1 MFEWTVS
8 LSSNVGSN
16 GDGPPAWG
24 EAEDREA
31 RERTIRLVVRV
42 GIVLV
47 PLVLI
52 IALLTVAKA
61 VYTDWLWFDQVG
73 FLSVFSKILG
83 TRIWLFFAGSLFA
96 AALLLVNLYIAY
108 RLTRGESVLP
118 LAPELIKLGRL
129 GIIVGLSLTVLLMS
143 VVFGA
148 VAQNRWETVL
158 VFINRVSFGVEDPLF
173 NKDMSFH
180 VAVMPMLHF
189 IQGWFMGLVIS
200 ILVAVV
206 GLYLAIFALRGLKF
220 ELTPRVRGHLAVLG
234 AFLMVTI
241 AAAHYLDIFELVF
254 SGRGAAPGAGYTDVH
269 ARVPVLWLLVAIA
282 LVSAVGFAV
291 SLYYGGLRLMI
302 ASFSLWAVLAILA
315 GGIYPAAFQSLRVTP
330 NEFDREERYIQ
341 RAIGATGQAYNLDVI
356 EEKLIP
362 YNPLLTA
369 ETVNDNSETIK
380 NIRIWDHR
388 PLRDTYNQIQTFR
401 QYYSFLGVDVDRYQF
416 PNGEYR
422 QVMLAGRELIP
433 ESLDPSVQNWVN
445 RKLIYTHGYGAV
457 MSPVNEAS
465 EEGEPNFL
473 LRDLPPR
480 GRLNVARPEIYYGE
494 NTIDYVIVNTN
505 TDEFDYP
512 GPEGKQEI
520 YKDYEGTGGVK
531 VGSFLRRIAFA
542 WQFLDYNIL
551 ISGQINSDSRIQFRR
566 QIQERVSEIAPFLR
580 LDSDPYLV
588 VGSEG
593 KLWWIQDTY
602 TVTDRYAYSQSF
614 RDEFNYIRNSV
625 KVVID
630 AYEGTIHFFVIEPDE
645 PLIRIYRRAFP
656 DLFKDFD
663 EIDSLDPVLREHI
676 RYPIDLFT
684 AQAEINLQYH
694 QKEPQQFFQD
704 GDLWL
709 RSREVI
715 ESAEITIEVE
725 PYYIIMK
732 LPGEESAEFILL
744 LPFTA
749 AGERKNMVAWMAARS
764 DGGLPSEG
772 GNYGKLVSF
781 RFPEGQVDGPEQIEA
796 RITSDDEIGKELSLL
811 CRLEGK
817 RCIRGNLLA
826 IPMGEGSLSMLYV
839 EPLYIRAEALA
850 FPELKKVIVADD
862 SNVVMAD
869 TLTESLNLLLAKTS
883 LVDVVVGR
891 PAETTKEEQAGTTEI
906 TSPVLGEVKKQIG
919 SIEEEV
925 GNLQDSLDALEKA
938 LEEINETLGGG

>member
-1 MFEWTVS
+1 M
-8 LSSNVGSN
+8 SSNVRNN
-16 GDGPPAWG
+16 GEGPPAWG
-24 EAEDREA
+24 EGDEREA
-31 RERTIRLVVRV
+31 RERTVRLVVRI

-52 IALLTVAKA
+52 FSLLTVAKG
-61 VYTDWLWFDQVG
+61 VYTDWLWFGQVG
-73 FLSVFSKILG
+73 FLSVFKKILIM
-83 TRIWLFFAGSLFA
+83 RIWLFFAGALLA
-96 AALLLVNLYIAY
+96 AAILLVNLYIAY
-108 RLTRGESVLP
+108 RLTRGESILP
-118 LAPELIKLGRL
+118 LAPELIGLGRL
-129 GIIVGLSLTVLLMS
+129 GIIVGLSVTVLLMS

-148 VAQNRWETVL
+148 VAQNRWETL
-158 VFINRVSFGVEDPLF
+158 LIFMNRVPFWVEDPLF

-189 IQGWFMGLVIS
+189 IQGWLMGMVIATLVGV
-200 ILVAVV
+200 VA
-206 GLYLAIFALRGLKF
+206 LYLAIFALRGLKF

-234 AFLMVTI
+234 ALLMLTI

-269 ARVPVLWLLVAIA
+269 ARIPGLWLLVAIA
-282 LVSAVGFAV
+282 LVSAVGFVV
-291 SLYYGGLRLMI
+291 SLKYGGLRLMV

-315 GGIYPAAFQSLRVTP
+315 GGIYPVAFQGLRVTP
-330 NEFDREERYIQ
+330 SELDREENYIQ
-341 RAIGATGQAYNLDVI
+341 RAIDATGQAYNLDLI

-362 YNPLLTA
+362 YNPTLTA
-369 ETVNDNSETIK
+369 ETVADNSETIK

-401 QYYSFLGVDVDRYQF
+401 QYYNFLGVDVDRYLF

-422 QVMLAGRELIP
+422 QVMLSGRELIP
-433 ESLDPSVQNWVN
+433 ESLDLGAQNWVN

-457 MSPVNEAS
+457 MSPVNEAT
-465 EEGEPNFL
+465 EEGEPSFL
-473 LRDLPPR
+473 LRDLPPT
-480 GRLNVARPEIYYGE
+480 GILNVGRPEIYYGE
-494 NTIDYVIVNTN
+494 NTKDYVIVNTN

-512 GPEGKQEI
+512 GPEGTSEV

-531 VGSFLRRIAFA
+531 VGSFLRRAAFA

-551 ISGQINSDSRIQFRR
+551 ISGQIKSDSKIQYRR
-566 QIQERVSEIAPFLR
+566 QIQDRVSEIAPFLR

-588 VGSEG
+588 VGTEG
-593 KLWWIQDTY
+593 RLWWIQDTY

-614 RDEFNYIRNSV
+614 REEFNYIRNSV

-630 AYEGTIHFFVIEPDE
+630 AYNGTLNFFVIDPEE
-645 PLIRIYRRAFP
+645 PLIRIYRGAFP
-656 DLFKDFD
+656 ELFKDFD
-663 EIDSLDPVLREHI
+663 EIDSLDPALREHI
-676 RYPIDLFT
+676 RYPIDLFV
-684 AQAEINLQYH
+684 AQAEINLRYH
-694 QKEPQQFFQD
+694 QNEPQQFFQD

-715 ESAEITIEVE
+715 ESAEITIDVE

-732 LPGEESAEFILL
+732 LPEEEKAEFILL

-764 DGGLPSEG
+764 DGGLPSDG
-772 GNYGKLVSF
+772 GNYGKLVTY

-796 RITSDDEIGKELSLL
+796 RITSDEDIGRELSLL

-817 RCIRGNLLA
+817 LCIRGNLLA
-826 IPMGEGSLSMLYV
+826 IPMGEDSLSMLYV
-839 EPLYIRAEALA
+839 EPLYIRAEAL
-850 FPELKKVIVADD
+850 PLPQLKKVIVADD

-869 TLTESLNLLLAKTS
+869 TLSESLDLLLGKTRPAG
-883 LVDVVVGR
+883 DVEGR
-891 PAETTKEEQAGTTEI
+891 PADTSQEEPVPTTDI
-906 TSPVLGEVKKQIG
+906 PSPVLGEVQNQLE
-919 SIEEEV
+919 SIEKEV
-925 GNLQDSLDALEKA
+925 GNLQDSLDALVEA
-938 LEEINETLGGG
+938 LENINETLAGGSQ